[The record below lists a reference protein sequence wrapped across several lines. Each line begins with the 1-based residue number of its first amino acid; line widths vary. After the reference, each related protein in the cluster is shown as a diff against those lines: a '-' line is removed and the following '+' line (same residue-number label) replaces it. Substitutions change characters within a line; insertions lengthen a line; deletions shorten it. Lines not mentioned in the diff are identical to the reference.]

1 MEELNALPLEL
12 LDYIAFGAFFVVL
25 SLIGYISGR
34 KERASSQEYFLAGRK
49 LPWYVVGSSFIAANI
64 SSEHFI
70 GMVGAGLIYGIS
82 TSLACWGNIAS
93 FSFLI
98 WLFIP
103 FLLASKIYTTP
114 EFLQLRFNGGLR
126 QFFAIVTIIS
136 NIVAFLA
143 AVLYGGTL
151 ALQALF
157 GWSFWP
163 TIIILGIVAGVWAI
177 YGGLS
182 SVAWTSIP
190 TVIIMVGGGLLVT
203 VLGLYWLSGDTNS
216 FIDGFRIMIERN
228 QANEGVWEEA
238 VAQTAQQIVHQDTY
252 NRLSVI
258 QPNSHE
264 LVPWGGVLL
273 SVFSISIW
281 YNALNQFMIQRVLG
295 AKNSYHARMGI
306 VFAGFIQIILPIILV
321 VPGLIIFAKHPE
333 IMKLPWEE
341 LRPQAD
347 KTWVFMVQ
355 KLIPVGLKGLVL
367 AALFGAIQST
377 VNAVIN
383 STATVFTM
391 DVYKMMLYRNGTD
404 KHYVKVGII
413 TSIAVLIIS
422 IVLGGFI
429 ERLGGSLFVYI
440 QSLYA
445 FFAPPFAAIF
455 LLGILWRRINSP
467 GATVAVIS
475 GFVFGISMKL
485 YIHMVPSHVTW
496 VEPFLNQAAINW
508 GFCIILCIVV
518 SLCTAR
524 PNPEQVVDTLV
535 INWRRLRI
543 FEDLGDKW
551 YTGIIFWWG
560 LFALIIIGIVILLSG
575 IIV

>member
-1 MEELNALPLEL
+1 MEELQAVPLEM

-25 SLIGYISGR
+25 SVIGYISGR
-34 KERASSQEYFLAGRK
+34 KERSSSQEYFLAGRK

-70 GMVGAGLIYGIS
+70 GMVGCGLIYGIC
-82 TSLACWGNIAS
+82 TSVACWGNIAT

-103 FLLASKIYTTP
+103 FLLASKVYTTP
-114 EFLQLRFNGGLR
+114 EFLQRRFNGGLR
-126 QFFAIVTIIS
+126 QFFAIVTILT
-136 NIVAFLA
+136 NVVAFLA

-157 GWSFWP
+157 DCPFWP
-163 TIIILGIVAGVWAI
+163 TIIILGIVSGVWAI

-190 TVIIMVGGGLLVT
+190 TVIIMIGGGILVT
-203 VLGLYWLSGDTNS
+203 ILGLYWLSGDSNS
-216 FIDGFRIMIERN
+216 LIEGFKIMVEKN
-228 QANEGVWEEA
+228 QATEGVWAEA
-238 VAQTAQQIVHQDTY
+238 VAKTSQQIVGQDSY

-264 LVPWGGVLL
+264 LMPWGGLVL
-273 SVFSISIW
+273 SIFSIGIW

-306 VFAGFIQIILPIILV
+306 VLAGFMQVILPIVIVL
-321 VPGLIIFAKHPE
+321 PGLILFAKHPE
-333 IMKLPWEE
+333 ILLLPWDE

-347 KTWVFMVQ
+347 KTWVLMVQ
-355 KLIPVGLKGLVL
+355 NLIPVGLKGLVL

-391 DVYKMMLYRNGTD
+391 DIYKRVLHRNGTD

-413 TSIAVLIIS
+413 TSIVVLAVAIL
-422 IVLGGFI
+422 LGGFI
-429 ERLGGSLFVYI
+429 RGLGSSLFVYI
-440 QSLYA
+440 QTLYA

-455 LLGILWRRINSP
+455 LLGILWRRINSS
-467 GATVAVIS
+467 GATVAVIA
-475 GFVFGISMKL
+475 GFILSILLKL
-485 YIHMVPSHVTW
+485 YIHLVPSHPAF
-496 VEPFLNQAAINW
+496 VEPFMNQAAISW
-508 GFCIILCIVV
+508 IFSVVVCVVV
-518 SLCTAR
+518 SLCTAKPR
-524 PNPEQVVDTLV
+524 PEQVTDQLV
-535 INWRRLRI
+535 CNWKKMNI
-543 FEDLGDKW
+543 FQDLGDKW
-551 YTGIIFWWG
+551 YTSIILWWG
-560 LFALIIIGIVILLSG
+560 LFALIVIGIIILLSG
-575 IIV
+575 TFV